1 MQESMRDHIK
11 YFDGIIANMMLEKD
25 KFTNEIYKQLKN
37 DTINFINKKNKKI
50 YSPKD
55 WYKEFINV
63 RKEEVRI
70 GYEL

>member
-11 YFDGIIANMMLEKD
+11 YFDGIIANMMIKKD

-55 WYKEFINV
+55 WY
-63 RKEEVRI
+63 
-70 GYEL
+70 